1 MEQLLGSRIYVPAVV
16 SLVRRSYARIF
27 LWVHIVSQF
36 FMWMDE
42 GYYDFRWMSDG
53 WNWVIYFV
61 YTTLIA
67 AFSIAFHRVAFGKS
81 KGSGIKI
88 AASVGF
94 GFVLMAGLLLLLY
107 MNSSWSVYQD

>member
-1 MEQLLGSRIYVPAVV
+1 
-16 SLVRRSYARIF
+16 
-27 LWVHIVSQF
+27 
-36 FMWMDE
+36 MWMDE

-67 AFSIAFHRVAFGKS
+67 AFSMGFYRVASGKS
-81 KGSGIKI
+81 KGSGMKI
-88 AASVGF
+88 AASVFF

-107 MNSSWSVYQD
+107 RNSSWSVYQD